1 MALGSILY
9 GLVLPIIMLSTS
21 RIFVKRK
28 NDTIFFQYFSQL
40 VTQLS
45 EGTVTESS
53 YGRKWTPVEYFQQVG
68 DVQTFVGGRHCSR
81 VR

>member
-1 MALGSILY
+1 M
-9 GLVLPIIMLSTS
+9 TQ
-21 RIFVKRK
+21 F
-28 NDTIFFQYFSQL
+28 FFQYFSQL

-68 DVQTFVGGRHCSR
+68 DVQTFVGGRHCSK